1 MTNPP
6 QGSHDPGREPGDGGD
21 PDRHPT
27 APVPSFERPQ
37 EPGPGFGPPHGATAY
52 GQQPYGT
59 PQYGTPQYGQQAYG
73 QPQQFPPYGAP
84 PQYGPPGYG
93 QQPYGAPGIG
103 FGQPAAPP
111 KSRVG
116 LIVGV
121 TAGILALIALVVV
134 LALTMSSTVLD
145 RNAVQRDV
153 AAQFEEREGVAID
166 LSCDDEMKVEEGA
179 TYRCTGTTA
188 DGEEVTLEIAVTDA
202 DTAAYTW
209 TEP

>member
-1 MTNPP
+1 MTHPP
-6 QGSHDPGREPGDGGD
+6 QGSHEPGEDAD

-27 APVPSFERPQ
+27 APVPSFERP
-37 EPGPGFGPPHGATAY
+37 PGAGPGYGPPHGA
-52 GQQPYGT
+52 P
-59 PQYGTPQYGQQAYG
+59 AYG
-73 QPQQFPPYGAP
+73 QPAQGYGPPRYGAPPYGQPQFPPYGAP
-84 PQYGPPGYG
+84 PPYGPPGYG
-93 QQPYGAPGIG
+93 QQPYGAPGSG
-103 FGQPAAPP
+103 FGPPATPE

-121 TAGILALIALVVV
+121 TAGIVALIALVVV

-188 DGEEVTLEIAVTDA
+188 DGEDVTLEIAVTDE